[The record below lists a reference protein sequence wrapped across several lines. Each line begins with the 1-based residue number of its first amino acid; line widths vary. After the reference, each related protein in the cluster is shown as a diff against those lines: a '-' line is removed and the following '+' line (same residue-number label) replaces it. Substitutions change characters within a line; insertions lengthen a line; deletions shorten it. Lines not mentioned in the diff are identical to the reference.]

1 MKKKF
6 LEIIQYFASAKKN
19 TTFTQFDVIDFMGI
33 FISPEKPGLFL
44 CFVKE

>member
-1 MKKKF
+1 MTEKQSIINFSCYNSESYVIFNDSEVAF
-6 LEIIQYFASAKKN
+6 L
-19 TTFTQFDVIDFMGI
+19 MGI